1 MYFIFSLSISDFSNK
16 AILRHYQSP
25 LVLITGALVYYIED
39 ITRKDHETFHKK
51 ALQRYVNTPQVIFC
65 LSYDF
70 SKELFIFFKVDI
82 YFNEKGTVVMDVVMT

>member
-1 MYFIFSLSISDFSNK
+1 MVI
-16 AILRHYQSP
+16 H
-25 LVLITGALVYYIED
+25 VLMNGALVYYIED

-82 YFNEKGTVVMDVVMT
+82 YFNEKGTIVMDVVMTLLFLAKVLIHVWS

>member
-1 MYFIFSLSISDFSNK
+1 M
-16 AILRHYQSP
+16 
-25 LVLITGALVYYIED
+25 TGTLAYYIED

-51 ALQRYVNTPQVIFC
+51 ALQRYVNTSQVIFC

-82 YFNEKGTVVMDVVMT
+82 YFNEKRTVVTDVVMTYVSCPPTVKNYPRKIQNQRTDFTD